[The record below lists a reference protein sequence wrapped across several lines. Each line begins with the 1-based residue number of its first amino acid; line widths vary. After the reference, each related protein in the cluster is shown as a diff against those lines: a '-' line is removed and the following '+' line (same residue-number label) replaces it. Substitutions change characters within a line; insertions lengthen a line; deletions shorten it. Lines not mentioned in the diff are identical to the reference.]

1 MDIQQLVKAMTPEVY
16 ENLRNAVETGK
27 WPDGNAL
34 SEEQKSNSM
43 QAVLMYQA
51 QVEQSD
57 QHMTIGKNGEVV
69 QKSRQQLQQDFAN
82 ALDKDSDKNDLD
94 KDDLDRD
101 NTQDA
106 AVSSSPQDLN
116 TIARF
121 KQDDI

>member
-82 ALDKDSDKNDLD
+82 ALDKDPDKNDLD
-94 KDDLDRD
+94 KDS
-101 NTQDA
+101 TQDA
-106 AVSSSPQDLN
+106 TVSSSPQDLN

>member
-57 QHMTIGKNGEVV
+57 QHMTVGKNGEVV

-82 ALDKDSDKNDLD
+82 ALAKDDLD
-94 KDDLDRD
+94 KDDLDKD
-101 NTQDA
+101 STQDA
-106 AVSSSPQDLN
+106 TLSSSPQDLN

>member
-1 MDIQQLVKAMTPEVY
+1 MDIQQLVQAMTPEVY

-27 WPDGNAL
+27 WPDGKAL

-51 QVEQSD
+51 KVEQSD
-57 QHMTIGKNGEVV
+57 QHMTVGKNGEVV

-82 ALDKDSDKNDLD
+82 ALDKDALDKN
-94 KDDLDRD
+94 K
-101 NTQDA
+101 TQDA
-106 AVSSSPQDLN
+106 AEASSPQDLN